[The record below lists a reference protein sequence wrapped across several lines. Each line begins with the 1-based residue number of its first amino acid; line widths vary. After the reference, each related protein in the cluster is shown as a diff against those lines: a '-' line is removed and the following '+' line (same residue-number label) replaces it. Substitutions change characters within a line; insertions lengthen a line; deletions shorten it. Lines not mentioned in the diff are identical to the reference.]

1 MDCADMNHYE
11 KQLYI
16 VFKTFDVDNE
26 EALEKSAVQE
36 LCDALQLEDRGA
48 TLIESLFER
57 HPGRVTFTQ
66 FRNGLLS
73 VLGGG
78 DSSPLAHTATA
89 ASNLSH
95 HSDDESSGREVAP
108 KFVYGAKKY
117 GRRSRPQHVSSE
129 EAPRPRV
136 ASDSRLDG
144 ERSRERM
151 RCKRSASA
159 MESRVPSTVDS
170 DVTAEAL
177 EHDRR
182 VDREHALSLCR
193 SLQMTGI
200 DSRIVDGVFETV
212 STDEITVGDFFDR
225 LNASL
230 STSIAASI
238 DGVSTSSHNILPN
251 SEVANRVPDE
261 MSSEMIVEAF
271 ERSGVRR
278 PRRLLLE
285 LGFAAAT
292 VRPSDLERA
301 LDDELQALTASPE
314 GQPEARDFLSLALLT
329 LLRLRLERSQQCI
342 CATVAERDKLRV
354 DLAEANRRARLL
366 AQDVDDNHARIED
379 ELKASLRQVEARHNE
394 ATRAAAAEMS
404 REREKTAATLSRLE
418 EEIARRAD
426 VEVRLRADAAT
437 LCERVKD
444 LEMRA
449 ITAEEKAQHSER
461 ERARLAADLKAA
473 EEAGAV
479 AADAS
484 RSSALQLEAALAELR
499 LENKWLRDRNDEL
512 CAELEVAG
520 SYVTE
525 GNAQCTVVKTLQET
539 LARIKG
545 LSLSKDSTCESC
557 RAVADMIAS
566 IEGTAANAVRADTG
580 VQTDACAGAHNAAA
594 DEPSHSPQQ
603 ADADEKAQ
611 LLAVIS
617 ELESSYDQLKREYE
631 QSEEYWAG
639 KVEEEREACGEE
651 LRAADERLTELVAR
665 IGEYERQ
672 FARAPLPAIEERA
685 ALEQQ
690 VTALEDEFAA
700 YRRDAEARLAA
711 RTADL
716 AVLRRRLADLER
728 RNAPA
733 PNPAPAPAPASASAA
748 VSTRSLTSD
757 IYVITRIETSERQPY
772 RAEHVVVA
780 ELCSVRGVRGVR
792 GVLRVLRVVRVRCGC
807 AACARRTGGARGAA
821 PGRTPGRRRPARQGP
836 VPGELSAGTP
846 AAAALTSHRLASPRI
861 ADGWRQQQSC
871 RLAYPKPRRSAA
883 SPRCGNQILD

>member
-512 CAELEVAG
+512 CAELEVAPQQSARGGPAPAPAPVHGPSPGPAPDLGLSWRDEAPLDTSLSLNDSCNG

-525 GNAQCTVVKTLQET
+525 GNAQCTVIKTLQET

-566 IEGTAANAVRADTG
+566 IEGTAANAVRSDTG

-711 RTADL
+711 L
-716 AVLRRRLADLER
+716 CAV
-728 RNAPA
+728 
-733 PNPAPAPAPASASAA
+733 
-748 VSTRSLTSD
+748 
-757 IYVITRIETSERQPY
+757 
-772 RAEHVVVA
+772 
-780 ELCSVRGVRGVR
+780 
-792 GVLRVLRVVRVRCGC
+792 C
-807 AACARRTGGARGAA
+807 AACAGCSGWSGCAAGALRARAGRAERAA
-821 PGRTPGRRRPARQGP
+821 QRLAAR
-836 VPGELSAGTP
+836 L
-846 AAAALTSHRLASPRI
+846 AAADLLVK
-861 ADGWRQQQSC
+861 DLYLENC
-871 RLAYPKPRRSAA
+871 RLAHRPRL
-883 SPRCGNQILD
+883 P